1 MTTLRRLLIRL
12 TIVIVIVVI
21 AGTGFGYSQL
31 QVQRSGSLSITP
43 ALKAHIGS
51 IGSAMFSVFSGD
63 LGVAAESVIEGVRFK
78 GTVEVANE
86 SFVPVFIPK
95 LEHHVFVQRVA
106 TSTTFDT
113 PSMFLAPGAG
123 AEFEFDF
130 VVPVEGLGPG
140 CPQHHSRWRRP
151 SPGYRFSTA
160 SRLSFR
166 HESSWIRWEHPKRQG
181 PSPRAVGCPLS
192 VGRPCIVG
200 PLPREE
206 ARYGQAEDRRFLRS
220 AINHRQ

>member
-43 ALKAHIGS
+43 ALKTDIGS
-51 IGSAMFSVFSGD
+51 IGSAIFSVFSGD
-63 LGVAAESVIEGVRFK
+63 LGAAAESVIEGVRFK

-95 LEHHVFVQRVA
+95 LEHHVFVQQVA
-106 TSTTFDT
+106 TYTTFDT
-113 PSMFLAPGAG
+113 PSRFLAPGAS

-130 VVPVEGLGPG
+130 IVPVDGLAQVALNIILDGG
-140 CPQHHSRWRRP
+140 DL
-151 SPGYRFSTA
+151 
-160 SRLSFR
+160 RLNIDSAL
-166 HESSWIRWEHPKRQG
+166 G
-181 PSPRAVGCPLS
+181 VGPLS
-192 VGRPCIVG
+192 VTNR
-200 PLPREE
+200 
-206 ARYGQAEDRRFLRS
+206 AEFVESIPSVRDLLLGL
-220 AINHRQ
+220 